1 MGRGTVRILTYHRVL
16 PAHAI
21 GSEFVQRG
29 MYVTDVT
36 FERHVVYLRR
46 EFRILSV
53 GEMLDLWDTGRWDA
67 RERYC
72 VITFDDGWA
81 DTFRHA
87 FPILRS
93 HELPATVFLPT
104 ERIGTTRWFWPDRLG
119 YLLMHLGTASRDVQ
133 LAVWPS
139 LAQRIDSPEMPQGAR
154 WAETSDAIIERC
166 KKLPSEVVEEMIEAA
181 ARQAGLTFPSDRC
194 LLSWGEVDAMGKQ
207 GISFGSHSAT
217 HRILTGLTQ
226 EEIRFELESSLATL
240 RAHHV
245 NAVPAIAY
253 PNGDTNAAVA
263 DSARVAGYRAAF
275 TTRAGTEGPL
285 PGDRFA
291 LRRIGVHEDISAT
304 TSLFAFHVSRPR
316 GVKR

>member
-1 MGRGTVRILTYHRVL
+1 VRVLTYHRVL

-21 GSEFVQRG
+21 GNEFVQPG

-36 FERHVVYLRR
+36 FERHVAYLRR

-93 HELPATVFLPT
+93 HEVPATVFLPT

-119 YLLMHLGTASRDVQ
+119 YLLMRLGTASRDVQ
-133 LAVWPS
+133 LAVWAL
-139 LAQRIDSPEMPQGAR
+139 LAQGVDSPEMPRGTR
-154 WAETSDAIIERC
+154 WAERSDAIIERC
-166 KKLPSEVVEEMIEAA
+166 KGLPSEAVEEMIEAA
-181 ARQAGLTFPSDRC
+181 ARRAGLAFPSERC
-194 LLSWGEVDAMGKQ
+194 LLSWGEVDDMGKQ

-226 EEIRFELESSLATL
+226 EEVRFELESSLATL
-240 RAHHV
+240 RTRHV
-245 NAVPAIAY
+245 NAVAAIAY
-253 PNGDTNAAVA
+253 PNGDTNAVVA
-263 DSARVAGYRAAF
+263 ESTRLAGYRAAF
-275 TTRAGTEGPL
+275 TTKAGAEGPL

-316 GVKR
+316 GARR